1 VPDAETYTHGHDDS
15 VLRSHRWRTVDNSAA
30 YVAARLVPGATVLD
44 VGCGPGTITLDVAR
58 RVAPAAVLGIDMS
71 AEVIAS
77 AAADAE
83 RSAVRNVDFAVGDIY
98 ALEHADAS
106 FDVVHAHQVLQHVA
120 DPVAALREMRR
131 VCKPDGVVAARDSI
145 YRAFTWYPRDARLD
159 RWLDLYCAVAAAN
172 GGEPDAGSHL
182 RAWALDAGFGSVDAS
197 ASAWC
202 YADDQER
209 AWWGDLWADRITKT
223 ALAARAQDL
232 GLATADDLAD
242 LAAGWRAWAA
252 APNGWFAVLHGEVL
266 ATP

>member
-1 VPDAETYTHGHDDS
+1 MPDDVYTHGHHDS
-15 VLRSHRWRTVDNSAA
+15 VLQSHRWRTAANSAG
-30 YVAARLVPGATVLD
+30 YLLPHLHPGDSLLD
-44 VGCGPGTITLDVAR
+44 VGCGPGTITLDIAG
-58 RVAPAAVLGIDMS
+58 RVAPAPVLGID
-71 AEVIAS
+71 AS
-77 AAADAE
+77 AAVIVDAADAAA
-83 RSAVRNVDFAVGDIY
+83 RSGVRNVEFAVGDVY

-106 FDVVHAHQVLQHVA
+106 FDIVHAHQVLQHVA

-131 VCKPDGVVAARDSI
+131 VCRPNGVVAARDSI

-159 RWLDLYCAVAAAN
+159 RWLELYCAVAQAN
-172 GGEPDAGSHL
+172 GGEPDAGSRL
-182 RAWALDAGFGSVDAS
+182 RAWALDAGFGAVRAS

-223 ALAARAQDL
+223 ALAARAQEL
-232 GLATADDLAD
+232 GLATPDDLAD

-252 APNGWFAVLHGEVL
+252 APNGWFAVLHGEIL